1 MKNEKRK
8 KNRLAKDLINL
19 LIYFLIF
26 FASVLYW
33 ETVLRSRI
41 AAGEGFSVPVLLF
54 IPAEAMFLASLTGFH
69 RKNRIV
75 NVIVTGV
82 IMFAVG
88 FYYYAQ
94 LIYYSIFGSLFSVS
108 MLGMGG
114 DVFKNFGW
122 AIKDKIAG
130 SPGLILLTILP
141 LFIMILL
148 SYAFGGES
156 KGYSLWLH
164 IAALASCIVLW
175 LAGSGAVALFG
186 TGRGSA
192 YYVMNDSLADTDTTS
207 VKIGVLPTTLVEAGS
222 RYLGTGAEAA
232 ASMSVVD
239 TDALDLGSKKEHVVL
254 DMPAADEVTQEPE
267 EETVEDNAYHYAGEA
282 HDWVDADLDLEKIRE
297 STNDRAA
304 LSLVDY
310 LESKKPTGTND
321 MTGLFEGYNLIWI
334 CAESFSNYGID
345 PDITPMLYKMATNG
359 IVLNNF
365 YNSFLNTTT
374 NGEFAFD
381 TGLWPDVSRWASGGT
396 AAGSLAQS
404 ANIYMPYGLGDFFE
418 DEGVP
423 TYAYHNYY
431 GDYYKRCYSWPNLGY
446 KHMKFLGSGMNFM
459 TAWPSSDL
467 SMMEQ
472 SVDDYIGE
480 DRFHTYYMTFS
491 GHGPYS
497 STSAMARINYDTV
510 KELAGDKYDDEEVL
524 GYFCGEYELEK
535 ALVYLT
541 DRLEE
546 AGKLD
551 NTVIVIAGDHYPYYL
566 SDSSRTLLNGGV
578 AMDTDFE
585 QYHST
590 AVIYNAGMEEP
601 IETDTYC
608 CNVDLLPTVLNL
620 MNIPF
625 DSRLL
630 AGVDIFSDGVHR
642 ARLYNGSFIT
652 DYVKYNKTN
661 DKMQWQNAAEGYQ
674 KSELQRYYDAIL
686 DYTESEYSASLN
698 IMKSNFFFLAWRYS
712 GKMTPEEVYA
722 EQQREETGQTTY
734 EEEAA
739 LALQEEMAKKAEELA
754 QLQLLQKEGQLDE
767 VGAVR
772 MEQLAAEIALFQQ
785 QQAAQEAALQELL
798 LQQQQTLPDT
808 GAPTE

>member
-1 MKNEKRK
+1 MKNGLK
-8 KNRLAKDLINL
+8 KQNERSLINL
-19 LIYFLIF
+19 LILFLIF
-26 FASVLYW
+26 FFSLLFW
-33 ETVLRSRI
+33 EIVLRSRI
-41 AAGEGFSVPVLLF
+41 AADRGGNPLPFLFF
-54 IPAEAMFLASLTGFH
+54 IPAEAMFFTAFTGFH
-69 RKNRIV
+69 KKHKIV
-75 NVIVTGV
+75 NEIVTV
-82 IMFAVG
+82 LIMLVVG
-88 FYYYAQ
+88 FYYFAQ
-94 LIYYSIFGSLFSVS
+94 MIYYAIFGSLFSVS

-122 AIKDKIAG
+122 AIKDKLG
-130 SPGLILLTILP
+130 SSPGIIILMALP
-141 LFIMILL
+141 VFIYILL
-148 SYAFGGES
+148 SYAFGGAA
-156 KGYSLWLH
+156 KGYSIKLH
-164 IAALASCIVLW
+164 IVALLASIALW
-175 LAGSGAVALFG
+175 FAATGAVALFG

-192 YYVMNDSLADTDTTS
+192 YYVMKDRLADTDTTS
-207 VKIGVLPTTLVEAGS
+207 AKIGVLSTTVVEAVS
-222 RYLGTGAEAA
+222 RYLGSADETAT
-232 ASMSVVD
+232 MTKVD
-239 TDALDLGSKKEHVVL
+239 TNALDMGKQKEVVVL
-254 DMPAADEVTQEPE
+254 DIQGSAEEQQAAAE
-267 EETVEDNAYHYAGEA
+267 EEPVEEDTGYHYKGEA
-282 HDWVDADLDLEKIRE
+282 HEWVDESLDLDKIRE
-297 STNDRAA
+297 STNDKTA

-310 LESKKPTGTND
+310 LESKKPTSTND
-321 MTGLFEGYNLIWI
+321 KTGMFEGYNLIWI

-345 PDITPMLYKMATNG
+345 PDITPTLYKMANNG

-404 ANIYMPYGLGDFFE
+404 ANLFMPYGLGDFF
-418 DEGVP
+418 DGEGVP

-446 KHMKFLGSGMNFM
+446 QNMKFLGKGMNFM
-459 TAWPSSDL
+459 TAWPASDL

-472 SVDDYIGE
+472 SVDDFINE
-480 DRFHTYYMTFS
+480 DRFHAYYMTFS

-497 STSAMARINYDTV
+497 YTSAMARINLEKV
-510 KELAGDKYDDEEVL
+510 QELAGDKYDNEEVI

-535 ALVYLT
+535 AMDYLLE
-541 DRLEE
+541 RLEE

-551 NTVIVIAGDHYPYYL
+551 NTVIVMVGDHFPYYL
-566 SDSSRTLLNGGV
+566 SDAAATELNGGTPLD
-578 AMDTDFE
+578 ADFE
-585 QYHST
+585 KYHST
-590 AVIYNAGMEEP
+590 AIIYNAGMEEP

-630 AGVDIFSDGVHR
+630 AGTDIFSDGVHR

-652 DYVKYNKTN
+652 DYVKY
-661 DKMQWQNAAEGYQ
+661 DKAGDKLYWQKEASSYDSRNLDNYFNAM
-674 KSELQRYYDAIL
+674 L

-698 IMKSNFFFLAWRYS
+698 ILKSNFFFTGWRYS
-712 GKMTPEEVYA
+712 GKLTDEEIYA
-722 EQQREETGQTTY
+722 EIKREESGQTTY

-798 LQQQQTLPDT
+798 LQQQQTLPE
-808 GAPTE
+808 GAPLQ